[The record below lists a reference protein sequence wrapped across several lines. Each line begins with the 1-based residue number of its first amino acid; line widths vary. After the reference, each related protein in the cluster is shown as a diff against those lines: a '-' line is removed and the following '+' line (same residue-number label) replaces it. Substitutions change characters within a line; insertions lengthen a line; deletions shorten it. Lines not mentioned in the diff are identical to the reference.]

1 MTTVASRMEAFP
13 RCTLSRYVMNALAFK
28 FEERPTTELGNHSSR
43 NRRPAITSS
52 GKTMGLIL
60 IGVGVAIGLAVGA
73 WLVAGMA
80 EGTLQLSGALLGLV
94 LLLLFIVLPL
104 VGGGAYILVR
114 GRAEDRELANIRE
127 QRALL
132 DIVKTRGQ
140 VEISEIVLELKST
153 RDHVQH
159 DLHEL
164 VGKGLFSGYVDW
176 DKGVLYSVEASQLNG
191 RQTCPNCG
199 GQLELAGKG
208 LIKCPYCGAE
218 IFL

>member
-1 MTTVASRMEAFP
+1 MS
-13 RCTLSRYVMNALAFK
+13 
-28 FEERPTTELGNHSSR
+28 
-43 NRRPAITSS
+43 SS

-60 IGVGVAIGLAVGA
+60 IGIGAAIGLAVGA
-73 WLVAGMA
+73 WLLAGLA
-80 EGTLQLSGALLGLV
+80 EDSMRLSGALLGFV
-94 LLLLFIVLPL
+94 LLLVFVVAPL
-104 VGGGAYILVR
+104 VGGGIYILNK
-114 GRAEDRELANIRE
+114 GRAEERELAHVRE

-140 VEISEIVLELKST
+140 VQISDIVLELKST
-153 RDHVQH
+153 RDKVQRNLH
-159 DLHEL
+159 DL

-176 DKGVLYSVEASQLNG
+176 NKGVLYSVEASQLNG

>member
-1 MTTVASRMEAFP
+1 
-13 RCTLSRYVMNALAFK
+13 MNQ
-28 FEERPTTELGNHSSR
+28 RTRRSTIPT
-43 NRRPAITSS
+43 S
-52 GKTMGLIL
+52 GKTIGLIL
-60 IGVGVAIGLAVGA
+60 IGVGIAIGVAVGA
-73 WLVAGMA
+73 WLAAAMA
-80 EGTLQLSGALLGLV
+80 EGNVELSGALLGLV

-104 VGGGAYILVR
+104 VGGGIFILIR
-114 GRAEDRELANIRE
+114 GRAEDRDLANVRE

-140 VEISEIVLELKST
+140 VQISDVVLELKST
-153 RDHVQH
+153 RDKVQH

-176 DKGVLYSVEASQLNG
+176 DRGLLYSVDASQLNG